1 LFGWDWPHCLLTVL
15 TNGDAIYF
23 DIEWSRPCG
32 NTDKDSGGRSPK
44 LFDDERQR
52 FLIDLEA
59 KVNLSAFDLFLASTP
74 WSHQHKVLI
83 RRYLKNEA
91 RSKRSSDSSLRSVPV
106 VSRKLAQKFN
116 IRGILARSVLVAGVT
131 VWGPGRVI

>member
-1 LFGWDWPHCLLTVL
+1 MAGIRRRRSYRRFEYTIP
-15 TNGDAIYF
+15 IF
-23 DIEWSRPCG
+23 R
-32 NTDKDSGGRSPK
+32 RSPK
-44 LFDDERQR
+44 LFDGERQR

-59 KVNLSAFDLFLASTP
+59 KVNLSALDLFLASTP
-74 WSHQHKVLI
+74 GSDQHKVLI

-91 RSKRSSDSSLRSVPV
+91 RSNRSSRSSLRSVPV

-131 VWGPGRVI
+131 VWGPSRVI